1 MAHSRRRRT
10 TGDGVWRP
18 FPFHEQNESEWKFP
32 SVMMA
37 TPEASYFT
45 AKYCEERACREGGGS
60 LLSSSPVDL
69 FQHVCAILPVFR
81 LTDLKHVTW
90 EYNKR
95 TRTKLF
101 QIKLRVCSVA
111 ASDYCWVLCLHSAW
125 PRCGRRKERSI
136 PFYFSLN
143 ETGDKFLLIL
153 FYFFYLFY
161 IPSFVFIF
169 PVRQFMLSITDI
181 SSYFTFYGS
190 HVDFK
195 TELRWNLVYL
205 RKYYIYKPYSLFHI
219 L

>member
-18 FPFHEQNESEWKFP
+18 FPFYEQNESEWKFP

-60 LLSSSPVDL
+60 LVWSKPVDL
-69 FQHVCAILPVFR
+69 FQHVCAFLLVFR
-81 LTDLKHVTW
+81 FTDLKHVTW

-101 QIKLRVCSVA
+101 QIKLSVCSVA

-136 PFYFSLN
+136 PISFSLELTRQEIN
-143 ETGDKFLLIL
+143 SSWSVFIL
-153 FYFFYLFY
+153 FICFISRHLFLFFPFIYLFF
-161 IPSFVFIF
+161 PS
-169 PVRQFMLSITDI
+169 LTSLHI
-181 SSYFTFYGS
+181 SHFTAA
-190 HVDFK
+190 
-195 TELRWNLVYL
+195 TL
-205 RKYYIYKPYSLFHI
+205 I
-219 L
+219 